1 MGRKQAVWILSLL
14 IAVMLFPPAAQPQA
28 KKTPSKTTKKNGPP
42 PSPPQVRMSWQDFIS
57 GPDGA
62 KRLASLQAA
71 ITKMKS
77 LDSAP
82 KTSADYRRSWEYWAN
97 IHGYYGTQSP
107 DGTVAQQ
114 IKFLKDNQM
123 QQYVSYYNDIKDQT
137 PPDATAKKVW
147 ATCQHSNP
155 PQQALNFFGWHRM
168 YLYYFERVLRWAAND
183 NTLRLPYWDYTDP
196 SQLELP
202 TNFQSAS
209 APLYDAKRNPDINN
223 GSATL
228 DSASTDVNTLLP
240 NPSYFDYES
249 AIEEG
254 IHGYVHCTV
263 GPTCPVAH
271 MGDVPVAGNDP
282 VFYHHHANIDRLWAC
297 WQHLHPMPAGTWQ
310 NQQFSFVDETGAL
323 VTKPVKGFINTT
335 ALGYKYENDSNCA
348 RPGVALLATHVVGP
362 VVVAPGIPV
371 ENKQVLGTAKGV
383 SVKDAVTSVDIAV
396 PKPAMQ
402 TAMAHLENAQDIQ
415 LVLRDVTADSHP
427 GVLFNV
433 YLARK
438 DDPSKRERV
447 GTINWFGAFR
457 SHGGQRMKPKKT
469 LRYDVTSELKALGGT
484 DLSDKGVTVVI
495 EATSGVVPK
504 ESAKAT
510 EQPKLAAQAFRKEAN
525 VRIGS
530 IELRAAGAPAPAPK
544 PAPKK
549 K

>member
-1 MGRKQAVWILSLL
+1 MGRKAAVWILSLL
-14 IAVMLFPPAAQPQA
+14 VAVMLFPPAAQPQA
-28 KKTPSKTTKKNGPP
+28 KKAATKTARKKGTAA
-42 PSPPQVRMSWQDFIS
+42 PPQVRMSWQDFIS

-62 KRLASLQAA
+62 TRLAHLQAA

-114 IKFLKDNQM
+114 IQFLKDNGM

-147 ATCQHSNP
+147 ATCQHSGQT
-155 PQQALNFFGWHRM
+155 QQALNFFGWHRM
-168 YLYYFERVLRWAAND
+168 YLYYFERVVRWAAND

-202 TNFQSAS
+202 TNFQSTS

-228 DSASTDVNTLLP
+228 DSSSTDVNTLLP

-297 WQHLHPMPAGTWQ
+297 WQHLHPTPAGAWQ

-335 ALGYKYENDSNCA
+335 TLGYKYENDSNCA
-348 RPGVALLATHVVGP
+348 RPGKALLATHVVGP
-362 VVVAPGIPV
+362 VQIGPGTPV
-371 ENKQVLGTAKGV
+371 ENKQVLGTAQGV

-396 PKPAMQ
+396 PKPTMQ
-402 TAMAHLENAQDIQ
+402 TALAHLENAQDMQ

-469 LRYDVTSELKALGGT
+469 LRYDVTSEVKALDGGS
-484 DLSDKGVTVVI
+484 LSDQGLTVVI
-495 EATSGVVPK
+495 EATTGVVPK

-530 IELRAAGAPAPAPK
+530 IELRAAGAAPPAPK
-544 PAPKK
+544 PKPKK